1 MKYRDLYSK
10 DFLRQFK
17 DYELAVGDIEL
28 EDDKFSIDV
37 LKIVEVCDIPVEYDI
52 VIHSGWS
59 YFDRNSERKIVV
71 NFSEPEYR
79 QRFTLAHELGHI
91 ILEHSGMKFRTA
103 DPSKYADEITRVQER
118 LANKFAAELLMP
130 KKLVIL
136 AVRKSATKLGYIL
149 DDKFTPW
156 QVDEIIKATAY
167 EMNISFQTLKIRLE
181 QLQVFVD
188 A

>member
-79 QRFTLAHELGHI
+79 QRFTLAHELGHA
-91 ILEHSGMKFRTA
+91 ILHPDINTIDQNYKPVIA
-103 DPSKYADEITRVQER
+103 DCKIEMQAEILRMSID
-118 LANKFAAELLMP
+118 LCK
-130 KKLVIL
+130 
-136 AVRKSATKLGYIL
+136 
-149 DDKFTPW
+149 
-156 QVDEIIKATAY
+156 
-167 EMNISFQTLKIRLE
+167 
-181 QLQVFVD
+181 
-188 A
+188 

>member
-59 YFDRNSERKIVV
+59 YFDRNSERKIAV

-103 DPSKYADEITRVQER
+103 DPSKYADEINRVQ
-118 LANKFAAELLMP
+118 ELLMP

-167 EMNISFQTLKIRLE
+167 EMNVSFQTLKIRLE